1 KVCRE
6 TYGFRHMILWPLQA
20 YPALAYSAR
29 KTPSGCCGV
38 QQPSWRGFPDMLIGY
53 MRVSRHHD
61 RQTTDLQRDA
71 LLDAGVDPRHLFA
84 DSISGARD
92 DRQGLQQ
99 ALAFVQ
105 PGDCLVVWKLDRL
118 GRSLSHLLQIV
129 TTLQTQGVAF
139 RSLTEQMDT
148 PTPQG
153 TFLFSLFGALAPYAR
168 ALAQERIRAGLAAA
182 RRRGER
188 GGRPRAVSPEQLAAI
203 RAALEAGA
211 SKAAICRTFG
221 VKRTTLYDALAR
233 VDVPAVPSVE
243 GRMEPVS

>member
-1 KVCRE
+1 
-6 TYGFRHMILWPLQA
+6 
-20 YPALAYSAR
+20 
-29 KTPSGCCGV
+29 
-38 QQPSWRGFPDMLIGY
+38 MLVGY
-53 MRVSRHHD
+53 MRVSSDTD
-61 RQTTDLQRDA
+61 RQTTALQRDA

-84 DSISGARD
+84 DTTSGARD
-92 DRQGLQQ
+92 DRHGLQQ

-118 GRSLSHLLQIV
+118 GRSLSHLLHIM

-148 PTPQG
+148 TTPQG
-153 TFLFSLFGALAPYAR
+153 TFLFSVFGALAQYER
-168 ALAQERIRAGLAAA
+168 ALAQERIRAGLEAA
-182 RRRGER
+182 RRRGKR

-211 SKAAICRTFG
+211 SKAAVCRTFG

-233 VDVPAVPSVE
+233 VDVPPVPSVA
-243 GRMEPVS
+243 GGGGPLS